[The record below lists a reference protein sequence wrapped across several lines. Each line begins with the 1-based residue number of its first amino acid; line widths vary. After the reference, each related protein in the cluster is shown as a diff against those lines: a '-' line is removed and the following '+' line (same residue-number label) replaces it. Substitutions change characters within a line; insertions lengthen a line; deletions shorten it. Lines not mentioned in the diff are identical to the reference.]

1 MAIVKAPRKADPH
14 GKCSRWRVV
23 IYNRYAHKHE
33 WHTVAGTK
41 ADAEALERKLQ
52 TKLGARTYIPKVER
66 MTLEQVAAAFMKECR
81 ARNRR
86 TSTILNYKSILDR
99 HVLPAFGLREVG
111 MLQKKDVR
119 TWLADKLEA
128 GASTELV
135 NRVIRVLKAVL
146 FYAMTDLEVLDRNVM
161 LRFRPFQGINPK
173 QVSDRRARRGAYT
186 ESEVQALLAAARPQD
201 RALIGTL
208 CLTGMRP
215 GEAYALRWSDL
226 DLVSGSARIG
236 RSWDHRSRT
245 FVAPKTKAGNR
256 AIPLSGWLVE
266 TLQAHQELTGRSDDD
281 LVFAASAGRP
291 MNPAN
296 VRRDIWAK
304 LVQRAGVRKLD
315 MYSLRHTFA
324 SLGRTAGEA
333 AFNVAAV
340 MGHSRSLLVDQ
351 VYAHSLQSGMAS
363 VAQRVTARALG
374 EQPILRVVG
383 GEKAPAVRQPL
394 ENSVD
399 DQTVSAQGTD
409 SMAPPAGVEP
419 TTYRLGGGRSIH

>member
-1 MAIVKAPRKADPH
+1 VAIVRAPLKADPP

-23 IYNRYAHKHE
+23 IYNRYTHKHE
-33 WHTVAGTK
+33 WHSVAGTK
-41 ADAEALERKLQ
+41 ADAESFERKLQ
-52 TKLGARTYIPKVER
+52 TKLGARTYVPKVER
-66 MTLEQVAAAFMKECR
+66 MTLEQVAAAFTRECR

-86 TSTILNYKSILDR
+86 ASTILNYKSILDR
-99 HVLPAFGLREVG
+99 HVLPEFGPREVG

-119 TWLADKLEA
+119 AWLADKLEA

-135 NRVIRVLKAVL
+135 NRIIRVLKAVL
-146 FYAMTDLEVLDRNVM
+146 FYAMTDLEVVDRNIM

-173 QVSDRRARRGAYT
+173 QITDRRAKRGAYT
-186 ESEVQALLAAARPQD
+186 ESEVQALFAAARPQY
-201 RALIGTL
+201 RALIGML

-226 DLVSGSARIG
+226 DLVTGSARIS

-256 AIPLSGWLVE
+256 TIPLSGWLVA
-266 TLQAHQELTGRSDDD
+266 TLQAHQELTGRSDDE
-281 LVFAASAGRP
+281 LVFAASSGRP

-296 VRRDIWAK
+296 VRRDIWTK
-304 LVQRAGVRKLD
+304 LVERAGVRKLD

-374 EQPILRVVG
+374 EQPILRVVE
-383 GEKAPAVRQPL
+383 GEKTPAVRQPL

-399 DQTVSAQGTD
+399 DQTISAQAID
-409 SMAPPAGVEP
+409 CVAPPAGVEP